1 MGVIVC
7 FLQNVIDGAGSD
19 SKLAGCF
26 GNCAQMA
33 YKDITIIVI
42 ENDATLPMHHDDM
55 MQGIRSAESRGI
67 MIRLAGR
74 VNRIS
79 YPQRL

>member
-1 MGVIVC
+1 MALLLPVYLKDTVRISFIGGGNGC

-42 ENDATLPMHHDDM
+42 ENDATLPMHLM
-55 MQGIRSAESRGI
+55 MT
-67 MIRLAGR
+67 
-74 VNRIS
+74 
-79 YPQRL
+79 